1 MSAIIREAGPFRIRK
16 AYPAR
21 SRREHQSIEAA
32 ETEAKRLQALN
43 PEQSFVIE
51 QEVARVVPHG

>member
-1 MSAIIREAGPFRIRK
+1 MSEVIREPGPFRIRK

-21 SRREHQSIEAA
+21 SRREHRSIEAA
-32 ETEAKRLQALN
+32 ETEAQRLQALN

-51 QEVARVVPHG
+51 QEVARVVPNG